1 MTRETALARGR
12 AFLESALTD
21 TCIVD
26 REDPTLAVT
35 NPVTGVVTKTY
46 VTVYTGRCEVK
57 QGGGTQAGQT
67 EVAEATLRLASLD
80 LKLPV
85 VGSEN
90 VRADDRVTILTAV
103 ADTALVGRTFFIT
116 NQPTGS
122 HKTTRRCSLTE
133 ALS

>member
-1 MTRETALARGR
+1 VSRETALVKGR
-12 AFLESALTD
+12 AFLEGALTD
-21 TCIVD
+21 ACIVD
-26 REDPTLAVT
+26 REDPTLTVT
-35 NPVTGVVTKTY
+35 NPTTGVVTKTY

-67 EVAEATLRLASLD
+67 DVAEATLRLASLD

-90 VRADDRVTILTAV
+90 VRADDRVTITACV
-103 ADTALVGRTFFIT
+103 FDTALVGRVFFTT

-122 HKTTRRCSLTE
+122 HKTARRVSLTE

>member
-1 MTRETALARGR
+1 VTRETTLAAGR
-12 AFLESALTD
+12 AFLEGALTD

-26 REDPTLAVT
+26 RENPALAVT
-35 NPVTGVVTKTY
+35 NATTGVVTKTF
-46 VTVYTGRCEVK
+46 VTIYTGRCEVK

-67 EVAEATLRLASLD
+67 EVAAATLRLASLD
-80 LKLPV
+80 LKLPI

-103 ADTALVGRTFFIT
+103 ADAALVGRVFFIT

-122 HKTTRRCSLTE
+122 HKTTRRLSLTE